1 MNNTTGVNKTSKFLL
16 KKEIIETDINEYPAI
31 GNYNN
36 VTFTVSL
43 RNDGNKNG
51 YKFSVSLRKLKL

>member
-16 KKEIIETDINEYPAI
+16 KKEIIEINEYPAI
-31 GNYNN
+31 GYYNN

>member
-1 MNNTTGVNKTSKFLL
+1 MNDKTTKFLL
-16 KKEIIETDINEYPAI
+16 KKEIFETDINEYPAV

-36 VTFTVSL
+36 ITFTVSL

-51 YKFSVSLRKLKL
+51 FKFSVSLRKLKL

>member
-1 MNNTTGVNKTSKFLL
+1 MNNTTGVNKTSEFLL
-16 KKEIIETDINEYPAI
+16 KKEIIVTDINEYSAF

-36 VTFTVSL
+36 ITFTVSL

-51 YKFSVSLRKLKL
+51 NKFSMSLRELKL